1 MGSVFGI
8 SDMSIKCQVMCTRL
22 KPKVVIF
29 EGESK
34 RNSWWWMLG
43 DMKEMETTVLKR
55 EGGSE

>member
-1 MGSVFGI
+1 
-8 SDMSIKCQVMCTRL
+8 MCTRL